1 MTHSALG
8 LNLFGLYG
16 FFRQYNNSARVGR
29 SLRHFPSHS
38 VHCVGRL
45 TTTLDSSRGRRVWKN
60 AACKIRFGHQFV
72 ASCQHHNERT
82 HHTAAPPRL
91 ADRIDDDSTQDIKSR
106 TSTYPIPVS
115 SLTSMKSLRILTLY
129 RRPQKPDFIM
139 SNHVLYFV
147 WYPNYLYF

>member
-82 HHTAAPPRL
+82 TPPRRRGWRTKSMTTASDL
-91 ADRIDDDSTQDIKSR
+91 VLVLTQFQFHH
-106 TSTYPIPVS
+106 
-115 SLTSMKSLRILTLY
+115 LLL
-129 RRPQKPDFIM
+129 F
-139 SNHVLYFV
+139 
-147 WYPNYLYF
+147 